1 MTSTIDASPFVNSPA
16 RALVCRGCGA
26 EYPLAAQ
33 HACYECFGPLEV
45 GYDPAAF
52 KRVTREQIAA
62 GPKNIWRYAALLPV
76 GQDPASR
83 VTLDPGFTPLVPA
96 AALA

>member
-1 MTSTIDASPFVNSPA
+1 MTSLIDATTTSTDSATTSSASPA

-45 GYDPAAF
+45 SYDPAALA
-52 KRVTREQIAA
+52 RVTRADIES
-62 GPKNIWRYAALLPV
+62 GPANIWRYAPLLPA
-76 GQDPASR
+76 GS
-83 VTLDPGFTPLVPA
+83 
-96 AALA
+96 